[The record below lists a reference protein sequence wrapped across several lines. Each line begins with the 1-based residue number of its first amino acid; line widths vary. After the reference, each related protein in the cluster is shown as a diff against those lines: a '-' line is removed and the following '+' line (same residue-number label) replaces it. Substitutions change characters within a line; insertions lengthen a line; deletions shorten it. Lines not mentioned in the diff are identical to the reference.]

1 MKETDDNKNAET
13 GNSTRY
19 NNIPNSENGET
30 IKITEAT
37 KKATPK
43 NRRFK
48 ALSACISSADFFQPV
63 FISRLR
69 A

>member
-1 MKETDDNKNAET
+1 MKETDNNKNAET
-13 GNSTRY
+13 GNSIRY

-43 NRRFK
+43 NRRF
-48 ALSACISSADFFQPV
+48 SVYVIYPV
-63 FISRLR
+63 SHPR